1 MKAIR
6 LHDYQKDIKQRLAEA
21 WQRHRS
27 VMVQMPTGTGKTHV
41 LAAVVNEETSSNEE
55 CRMKNEEFAA
65 AVENGGYKIKVQA
78 NEESPEQV
86 NDGSPAAAG
95 KPRPVYII
103 AHRRE
108 LVAQI
113 EETVGRFGIGTEG
126 GRVRVMSIQWLS
138 RHWEEMR
145 TEAAPG
151 LVIIDE
157 AHHAV
162 AETYREMWIRWPEA
176 RFLGLTATPCRM
188 NRRGFTALFDTLVT
202 SWSIAEF
209 IGKKY
214 LSAFD
219 YVSIRPGSE
228 EQRLVDSLGKRG
240 ADGDYQIKEM
250 DARLNRST
258 TIGRLYR
265 SMERFAAGK
274 KGIVYAV
281 SIGHA
286 RSIATYYNN
295 KGVASAAIDSRTPA
309 AERRQLVENFK
320 AGRVQVLVNVDI
332 FSEGFDCPDVEFIQL
347 ARPTLSLAKY
357 LQQVGRGLRKT
368 AGKETCVLI
377 DNVGLYRVFGLPT
390 AAWDWDAMF
399 RGDEAG
405 KGRPAAGMYDP
416 EQALAAQVQD
426 GRMQTARPAQIPEHE
441 EPASDCDMEVIIAH
455 DRLLDA
461 CAAHRNLP
469 PARRA
474 CEERL
479 AAWHDVHSGLWGLRR
494 GMRHVTPASYP
505 AVFGVRDDMAAVRL
519 KDRCCGLTDASG
531 VIVWKTDNCRTMR
544 FARNHLLEV
553 EAYDGTIRYL
563 DLRSLH
569 VYDRRPEIKRFGSVE
584 LLKVGR
590 TYYSRTKKVY
600 ETDGDIGR
608 GLISSREFYA
618 AIYDCRPL
626 ASGAAPLCGI
636 NGGQCAYACILAGD
650 YDWFYWMCRWLADG
664 SIIMTDGEGR
674 YYHAG
679 AGSGK
684 VYIGCDTSEEDGV
697 RCRAEIERLTVQA
710 KAALRSVEAGKA
722 VRRRLIAGPSA
733 EAVPFRSGMKW
744 GLRIGNRVTVP
755 PVYRMVRPP
764 VGKYCAVEK
773 NYSQWGIMALDGT
786 WVVEP
791 QYSDIDISAQGTFT
805 GTKVTGAKVCAE
817 LP

>member
-1 MKAIR
+1 MRAIR
-6 LHDYQKDIKQRLAEA
+6 LHDYQKYIKQRLAEA

-55 CRMKNEEFAA
+55 CRMKNQRP
-65 AVENGGYKIKVQA
+65 VQA
-78 NEESPEQV
+78 DDESPEQV
-86 NDGSPAAAG
+86 NGCSPSAAG

-113 EETVGRFGIGTEG
+113 EETVGRFGISMSN

-145 TEAAPG
+145 AEAAPG

-162 AETYREMWIRWPEA
+162 AETYREMWSRWPEA

-188 NRRGFTALFDTLVT
+188 NRRGFTGLFDTLVT

-265 SMERFAAGK
+265 SMERFAGGK

-286 RSIATYYNN
+286 RSIAAYYNN

-309 AERRQLVENFK
+309 AERRRLVSDFK

-332 FSEGFDCPDVEFIQL
+332 FSEGFDCPDVEFIQM

-390 AAWDWDAMF
+390 AAWDWEAMF

-405 KGRPAAGMYDP
+405 KGRPAAGMYEQ
-416 EQALAAQVQD
+416 EQALAAQVQE
-426 GRMQTARPAQIPEHE
+426 GRMQTARPAQIPEHD

-455 DRLLDA
+455 DRLLDEIVTMKA
-461 CAAHRNLP
+461 SR
-469 PARRA
+469 PAQTDA
-474 CEERL
+474 GEL
-479 AAWHDVHSGLWGLRR
+479 KAWQDEASGLWGLRR
-494 GMRHVTPASYP
+494 GRKHVTEALFA
-505 AVFGVRDDMAAVRL
+505 AVHDIRYGMAAVRL
-519 KDRCCGLTDASG
+519 NDTGWGIVNGDGET
-531 VIVWKTDNCRTMR
+531 VWKKDGCKSVR
-544 FARNHLLEV
+544 FLRDRLLHIT
-553 EAYDGTIRYL
+553 AYNDKVYYM
-563 DLRSLH
+563 DLCSWR
-569 VYDRRPEIKRFGSVE
+569 VYDRRPKVRRYGNVE
-584 LLKVGR
+584 LLEIDHV
-590 TYYSRTKKVY
+590 YYSRTKTVY
-600 ETDGDIGR
+600 VNSQGAGR
-608 GLISSREFYA
+608 PLIHRLRFYLT
-618 AIYDCRPL
+618 IYDVQVPAAACRNDNLP
-626 ASGAAPLCGI
+626 AEHQAGF
-636 NGGQCAYACILAGD
+636 ACILDGD
-650 YDWFYWMCRWLADG
+650 SDSYYWMYCRLADG
-664 SIIMTDGEGR
+664 SIVVTDNAGR
-674 YYHAG
+674 YYYA
-679 AGSGK
+679 AEGK
-684 VYIGCDTSEEDGV
+684 PKEYIGCRDSAEEWD
-697 RCRAEIERLTVQA
+697 RCRTAIERMARHTEERWSA
-710 KAALRSVEAGKA
+710 RESERAEK
-722 VRRRLIAGPSA
+722 RRQSLARAD
-733 EAVPFRSGMKW
+733 EAVPFRSGVRW
-744 GLRIGNRVTVP
+744 GLRVGSRVTVP
-755 PVYRMVRPP
+755 PIYRSVRRP

-773 NYSQWGIMALDGT
+773 NYSQWGVVALDGT
-786 WVVEP
+786 VMVEP
-791 QYSDIDISAQGTFT
+791 KYSDIEISTHGTVT
-805 GTKVTGAKVCAE
+805 GTKVTGSKESVK